1 MLLRHKL
8 TGFVSVVLLSACSMA
23 PEYKVPDIYVSE
35 KYKAT
40 KINTSA
46 WVSYDQIPKIKSKE
60 NWWSIFDDPV
70 LDSLIK
76 KLNERNYTLEQSYAK
91 YQASLSQIQS
101 AQSSYY
107 PNIGADASANR
118 SGGSNRNVSE
128 RVSYGANLKWEID
141 LWGKFS
147 DRENIARL
155 GSEMQALM
163 LEQTKLSLQAQL
175 VDTYFMLR
183 VTDLKIDA
191 LKQIISYLERSHQIN
206 INQYNQ
212 GVIAKADVISSEM
225 QLFNA
230 KANLISTQSSRILL
244 ENAISTLIGLT
255 PAEFNLMPT
264 NYKFKPI
271 SIPVVYP
278 SVLLALRP
286 DIQIAE
292 KKVQEANYKIG
303 TARSAWFPNL
313 TLSASASNQG
323 INLTELLS
331 SPISVWS
338 LGPAIVL
345 SIFDGGAKQ
354 AALNSAKAEYRSNVA
369 AYKDTVI
376 KGIREVEDALS
387 KIEMTSRELN
397 IQSKALSSSRKSL
410 EITNN
415 QYKAGLVS
423 YLNVIQV
430 QNSNINSE
438 IQNLNL
444 KLKLV
449 QNQIE
454 LVKAL
459 GGNIK

>member
-128 RVSYGANLKWEID
+128 RVSYGVNLKWEID

-264 NYKFKPI
+264 NYNFKPI
-271 SIPVVYP
+271 SIPVAYP

-292 KKVQEANYKIG
+292 KKVEEANYKIG